1 MAVNARPVLNP
12 VAECDVWEEYDMQSV
27 YAAAMLWEARQ
38 HELEE
43 QARHQRLVAQA
54 RRRPKPRPRARNR
67 SWRRPRT
74 LALAAWI
81 GFDVEGPA

>member
-1 MAVNARPVLNP
+1 VL
-12 VAECDVWEEYDMQSV
+12 EEDDMQSV
-27 YAAAMLWEARQ
+27 YGAAMLFEARQ

-74 LALAAWI
+74 LWLAARI
-81 GFDVEGPA
+81 GLDMERPA